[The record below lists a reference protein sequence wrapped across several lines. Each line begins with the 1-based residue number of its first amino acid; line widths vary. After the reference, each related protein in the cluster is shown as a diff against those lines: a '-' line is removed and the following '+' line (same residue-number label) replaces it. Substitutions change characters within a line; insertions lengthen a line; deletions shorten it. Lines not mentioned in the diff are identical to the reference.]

1 MTVKKLLIFVTSTV
15 LISNFLSTSMVLAS
29 DDNPPDFLRNLPPW
43 EIYEEPP
50 QRIFA
55 PPPVYVDVDAAGNFV
70 TKVVKMTRSGGY
82 EISGWN
88 ACAVIAWPRVLK
100 TRSGVG
106 RAEFA
111 TVSAAGGAGGNGLGV
126 PLRRENASNNSGAAV
141 VRP

>member
-55 PPPVYVDVDAAGNFV
+55 PPPVYLYVDAAGNLV
-70 TKVVKMTRSGGY
+70 NKVVKMTRSGG
-82 EISGWN
+82 N
-88 ACAVIAWPRVLK
+88 
-100 TRSGVG
+100 
-106 RAEFA
+106 
-111 TVSAAGGAGGNGLGV
+111 
-126 PLRRENASNNSGAAV
+126 
-141 VRP
+141 